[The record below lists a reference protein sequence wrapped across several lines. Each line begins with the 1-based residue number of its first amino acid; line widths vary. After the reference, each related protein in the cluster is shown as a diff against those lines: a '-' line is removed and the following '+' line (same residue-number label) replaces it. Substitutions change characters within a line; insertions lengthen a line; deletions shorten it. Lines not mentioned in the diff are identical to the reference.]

1 MQPEVVLLTTA
12 ELARQFRVHPS
23 TIRRW
28 VEDGRI
34 AEVPTPGRDK
44 RYRKS
49 DVEAI
54 LAGERQTPAGAA

>member
-12 ELARQFRVHPS
+12 ELAEQFRVHPS

-28 VEDGRI
+28 IEDGRI
-34 AEVPTPGRDK
+34 SAITLPGGLK

-49 DVEAI
+49 EVEAI
-54 LAGERQTPAGAA
+54 LAGEHRSPAGAA